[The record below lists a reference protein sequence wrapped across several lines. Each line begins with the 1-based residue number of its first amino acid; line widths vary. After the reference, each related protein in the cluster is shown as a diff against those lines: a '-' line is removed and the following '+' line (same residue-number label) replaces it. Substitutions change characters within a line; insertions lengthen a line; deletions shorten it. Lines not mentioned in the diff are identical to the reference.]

1 MDVIL
6 PRATLDRQM
15 ADLRARVIRL
25 GDLAIDQIDHVL
37 AAVAASDAVAATTIA
52 EADRDL
58 DQAQAEIEQLAVK
71 IIALQQPEAHD
82 LRVLISALAIA
93 GSLERI
99 GDHAKTIA
107 KKLPATPLPATL
119 PRDDF
124 AVIGAAAL
132 GLVRQVMHAFAREDA
147 ALALAVRDRDAELD
161 RLYKLCFEQ
170 IVGVMERNRAA
181 VRPGVFL
188 IHAARNMERIG
199 DHATNI
205 AERIHF
211 DARGCLPKDQRR
223 RAAELV

>member
-6 PRATLDRQM
+6 PRATLNRQM
-15 ADLRARVIRL
+15 ADLRGRVLRL
-25 GDLAIDQIDHVL
+25 GELAIEQIDHVL
-37 AAVAASDAVAATTIA
+37 SAVEAGDADAAAAIVA
-52 EADRDL
+52 ADRDL
-58 DQAQAEIEQLAVK
+58 DLAQAEIEQLAVK
-71 IIALQQPEAHD
+71 IMALQQPEAHD
-82 LRVLISALAIA
+82 LRVLVSALAIA

-107 KKLPATPLPATL
+107 RKLPAEPLPACL
-119 PRDDF
+119 PRGDF

-132 GLVRQVMHAFAREDA
+132 GLVRQVMYAFATEDA

-161 RLYKLCFEQ
+161 RLYQLAFEQ
-170 IVGVMERNRAA
+170 VVGIMERDGAA
-181 VRPGVFL
+181 VRSGMFL
-188 IHAARNMERIG
+188 VHAARNLERIG

-211 DARGCLPKDQRR
+211 DALGCKPKEERR

>member
-6 PRATLDRQM
+6 PRATLNRQM

-25 GDLAIDQIDHVL
+25 GDLAIAQIALVL
-37 AAVAASDAVAATTIA
+37 AAVEEGDASAATSIVA
-52 EADRDL
+52 ADRDL
-58 DQAQAEIEQLAVK
+58 DRAQAEIEQLAVK
-71 IIALQQPEAHD
+71 IMALQQPEAHD
-82 LRVLISALAIA
+82 LRVLVSALAIA

-107 KKLPATPLPATL
+107 RKLPPAPLPAAL
-119 PRDDF
+119 PRADF
-124 AVIGAAAL
+124 GVIGAAAL
-132 GLVRQVMHAFAREDA
+132 GLVRQVMAAFAQEDA

-161 RLYKLCFEQ
+161 RLYRLCFDQ
-170 IVGVMERNRAA
+170 VVGIMERDGTT

-188 IHAARNMERIG
+188 IHAARNLERIG

-211 DARGCLPKDQRR
+211 DAVGCKPKEDRR
-223 RAAELV
+223 RVVEFV

>member
-15 ADLRARVIRL
+15 ADLRTRVLHL
-25 GDLAIDQIDHVL
+25 GDLAVAQIAQVL
-37 AAVAASDAVAATTIA
+37 AAVDAGDVVAAASLV

-58 DQAQAEIEQLAVK
+58 DQAQAEIEQLTVK
-71 IIALQQPEAHD
+71 IMALQQPEAHD
-82 LRVLISALAIA
+82 LRVLVSALAIA

-107 KKLPATPLPATL
+107 RKLPAEPLPDAL
-119 PRDDF
+119 PRADF
-124 AVIGAAAL
+124 GVIGAAAL
-132 GLVRQVMHAFAREDA
+132 GLLRQVMAALAQEDA

-161 RLYKLCFEQ
+161 RLYQLCFEQ
-170 IVGVMERNRAA
+170 IVSVMERDGSTVRA
-181 VRPGVFL
+181 GVFL
-188 IHAARNMERIG
+188 IHAARNLERIG

-211 DARGCLPKDQRR
+211 EALGCKPKDDRR
-223 RAAELV
+223 RATELV

>member
-6 PRATLDRQM
+6 PRATLVRQM

-37 AAVAASDAVAATTIA
+37 AAVETGDADAAAAIVA
-52 EADRDL
+52 ADRDL
-58 DQAQAEIEQLAVK
+58 DVAQAEIEQLAVK
-71 IIALQQPEAHD
+71 IMALQQPEAHD
-82 LRVLISALAIA
+82 LRVLVSALAIA

-107 KKLPATPLPATL
+107 RKLPPAPLPETL
-119 PRDDF
+119 PRADF
-124 AVIGAAAL
+124 GVIGVAAL
-132 GLVRQVMHAFAREDA
+132 GLVRQVMAAFALEDA

-161 RLYKLCFEQ
+161 RLYQLCFEQ
-170 IVGVMERNRAA
+170 VVSIMERDGAT

-188 IHAARNMERIG
+188 IHAARNLERIG

-211 DARGCLPKDQRR
+211 DVVGCKPKADRR
-223 RAAELV
+223 RVVELV